1 MLYLIYSSWFFRVL
15 VAFGAILSIYDVFAN
30 IESFS
35 MSRLFTSIVMIVISI
50 IYFSSIRKSCSISQ
64 SSRHMRMWVV
74 LLSLIVLAVY
84 TSIFSQRQGNG
95 QLYLSSSN
103 AEKQPPTN
111 SYAARQ
117 GYPERGSPFSHPKSS
132 ILAHLYIYISFA
144 SPQNIIANS
153 HREASQSKN
162 KDKVKGEKDLER
174 LTQKSR

>member
-50 IYFSSIRKSCSISQ
+50 IYFSSIRKSCSISK

-84 TSIFSQRQGNG
+84 TSIFS
-95 QLYLSSSN
+95 
-103 AEKQPPTN
+103 
-111 SYAARQ
+111 
-117 GYPERGSPFSHPKSS
+117 
-132 ILAHLYIYISFA
+132 
-144 SPQNIIANS
+144 
-153 HREASQSKN
+153 
-162 KDKVKGEKDLER
+162 
-174 LTQKSR
+174 